1 MGCDAA
7 RVDVVPAR
15 HRSPALGSSCLGG
28 LLATGIA
35 LAFAWLDARVV
46 AVAWDRCEVGIG
58 APANGLVLLV
68 AMAPTTLAYLV
79 VLILADDVAVRLG
92 RGPGL
97 WVVRPALH
105 GAVFAI
111 GSVIFFQLFGLPIT
125 NEFCV
130 REPGPPF

>member
-1 MGCDAA
+1 
-7 RVDVVPAR
+7 VDLVPAR

-46 AVAWDRCEVGIG
+46 AVAWERCEVGIG

-68 AMAPTTLAYLV
+68 GMVPTALAYLV
-79 VLILADDVAVRLG
+79 VLILADDAAVRLG

-97 WVVRPALH
+97 WVVRPALF
-105 GAVFAI
+105 GAVLAI
-111 GSVIFFQLFGLPIT
+111 GSVVFFLLHDLPIT

-130 REPGPPF
+130 RQPGWLPF